1 MDICW
6 APLPSP
12 HRMPTLQ
19 NIIVLSRTHCR
30 PIVAGKL
37 IAQKLPGK
45 FQGIVHAAD
54 NEPCSTPSNLLS
66 HSLAMEAERGY
77 QQHALPRRQVSALHQ
92 CQTNGSWGPQMRDV
106 RARNAFHW
114 SQNTIIFFRNAFRRL
129 EPQIC
134 YTNARNALHQHQT

>member
-19 NIIVLSRTHCR
+19 NIIVLSRAHCML
-30 PIVAGKL
+30 IVAGKL

-77 QQHALPRRQVSALHQ
+77 QQHALPRRQKSALHQ
-92 CQTNGSWGPQMRDV
+92 CQTNGSRGPQMRDV